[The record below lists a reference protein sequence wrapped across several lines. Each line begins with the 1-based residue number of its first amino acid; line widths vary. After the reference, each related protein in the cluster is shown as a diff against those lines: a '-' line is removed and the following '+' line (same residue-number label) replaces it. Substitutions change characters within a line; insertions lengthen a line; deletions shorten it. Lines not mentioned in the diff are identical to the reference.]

1 MSTEIITVQNVR
13 GYVDANNTAWLNA
26 ADVARGL
33 GFVEVKKDR
42 VATSGDKPYEAIR
55 WARVNGYLAEFGFPQ
70 KVGEKDFIPENMV
83 YRLAM
88 KANNETAQTFQALIA
103 DEILP
108 TIRRTGSYSVKAKV
122 STPFADKVIDIGET
136 ARALQTYITGLKGGM
151 ALAQAIA
158 FAEANDGCNYDPIKR
173 LLPPAEHD
181 TGYLNATQV
190 GEKLG
195 YGTRATA
202 ARKANADLSLFGLQE
217 RQGRDWRLTERGK
230 QFGEEYPYSRNGH
243 SGYQIRWN
251 EKVFN
256 ELSFKE

>member
-26 ADVARGL
+26 EDVARGL
-33 GFVEVKKDR
+33 GWTQTKNGVEYV
-42 VATSGDKPYEAIR
+42 R
-55 WARVNGYLAEFGFPQ
+55 WERVNGFLAEYGFSPQ
-70 KVGEKDFIPENMV
+70 VGKDSFLPENQV
-83 YRLAM
+83 YLLAM
-88 KANNETAQTFQALIA
+88 RADNEVAKAFQLKIA
-103 DEILP
+103 NEILP

-195 YGTRATA
+195 YGTGATA
-202 ARKANADLSLFGLQE
+202 ARKANADLSFFGLQE